1 MTSNTTLSSNSLGN
15 DTSAVS
21 LNAKEAASLAQK
33 DFNFLAGLAMPNTY
47 EYAFPP
53 TYGAVWQLLWGSV
66 RAVRDFSKYAIGLPR
81 GHAKTTWVKL
91 FVLSLILF
99 SNKKFILIVCAT
111 DDLAENF
118 IGDIASMLD
127 ESNIRSIWGN
137 WDYQR
142 TKNTLGHKEFVF
154 CGRKIQLR
162 GLGAGS
168 SMRGIVRGNE
178 RPDFICMDDI
188 QKREEAD
195 SPELSEK
202 LVNWMMGTLQYTRS
216 PRGCQYVF
224 LGNMYPTKYSILRSL
239 KDNRFWTS
247 VVIGAIMADGKALW
261 EELHP
266 LEMLLDELA
275 QLEDAGKADI
285 FMSELMNDSETHGLT
300 NFDRAKL
307 APWAHETEAH
317 QGSFIIIDPATNKVG
332 SDPQAITRFEIH
344 NGKPW
349 AVETVEGHWSPGEII
364 KETLKMCFRSQ
375 VSLVTVESVAYQST
389 LLYWFDTTAKQLG
402 ITGIHFREVF
412 TRGVSKNARIMRM
425 LKSLMAKEIG
435 IGPKALTISL
445 NKIANWN
452 PKTVKN
458 DDAILDT
465 LAYPLQV
472 LDLYSPL
479 ITTWLPGDTAHL
491 EEVYD
496 EEDTSA
502 I

>member
-1 MTSNTTLSSNSLGN
+1 MDPTNVAKG
-15 DTSAVS
+15 DTSLVS
-21 LNAKEAASLAQK
+21 LNAKEVASLAQK
-33 DFNFLAGLAMPNTY
+33 DFNFLAGLAMPNVY
-47 EYAFPP
+47 EFPFPP
-53 TYGAVWQLLWGSV
+53 TYGAIWQLLWGSV
-66 RAVRDFSKYAIGLPR
+66 VRLRDFSKYAIGLPR

-91 FVLSLILF
+91 FILSLILF

-118 IGDIASMLD
+118 IGDIAAMLD
-127 ESNIRSIWGN
+127 EDNIRAVWGN

-142 TKNTLGHKEFVF
+142 TKNTNGHKEFVF

-195 SPELSEK
+195 SQELSEK

-224 LGNMYPTKYSILRSL
+224 LGNMYPTKFSILRSL
-239 KDNRFWTS
+239 KENKYWTS
-247 VVIGAIMADGKALW
+247 VVIGAIMGDGKALW

-275 QLEDAGKADI
+275 QLEESGKADI
-285 FMSELMNDSETHGLT
+285 FMSELMNDSETLGLT
-300 NFDRAKL
+300 NFDESKL
-307 APWAHETEAH
+307 APWVHDLEPN
-317 QGSFIIIDPATNKVG
+317 QGSFIVIDPATNKAN
-332 SDPQAITRFEIH
+332 SDPQAITCFELH
-344 NGKPW
+344 NGVPW
-349 AVETVEGHWSPGEII
+349 AVETLEGHWAPGELI
-364 KETLKMCFRSQ
+364 KETFKMCFRHGT
-375 VSLVTVESVAYQST
+375 SLVTVESVAYQST
-389 LLYWFDTTAKQLG
+389 LLYWFDIVAKQLG

-412 TRGVSKNARIMRM
+412 TRGVTKNARIMRM

-435 IGPKALTISL
+435 LGPNVRSLFL
-445 NKIANWN
+445 NKVANFN
-452 PKTVKN
+452 PKITKN
-458 DDAILDT
+458 DDAVLDT
-465 LAYPLQV
+465 VVYAPQV
-472 LDLYSPL
+472 LELYSPL
-479 ITTWLPGDTAHL
+479 IATWIPGDSM
-491 EEVYD
+491 EIERVYD
-496 EEDTSA
+496 EDENCA